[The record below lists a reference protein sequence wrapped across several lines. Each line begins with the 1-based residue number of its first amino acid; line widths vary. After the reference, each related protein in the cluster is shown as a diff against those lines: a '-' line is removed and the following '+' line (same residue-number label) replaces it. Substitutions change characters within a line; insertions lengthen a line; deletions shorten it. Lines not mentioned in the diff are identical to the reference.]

1 MASCMIRRIGWGFA
15 GCVLLA
21 QCLEA
26 ETERTHQ
33 IGIGFGSSWVRSKDD
48 LFSLF
53 TYNGNGQVGLIQY
66 RSQSSKSHHYISLTA
81 GASRLAS
88 PNVAASLSR
97 IEAYRAQVRYTYRRY
112 FQPNSPKRIR
122 FLWGVVQQAFVHFR
136 QTQNEYFGEGIGSVQ
151 PLMALQLEWTAK
163 SSLTYELSVPALAF
177 SLLNTYSYNLPDV
190 DFQLTSLHRFLSAEH
205 SLGWTHK
212 IADRWYVQIQY
223 WGQFYRYTTPR
234 TTSTKRIGM
243 DQLSGWI
250 YWEF

>member
-1 MASCMIRRIGWGFA
+1 MIRRIGWGFV

-26 ETERTHQ
+26 ETERTRQ

-53 TYNGNGQVGLIQY
+53 TYNGDGRVGLIQY

-81 GASRLAS
+81 GASRLTS
-88 PNVAASLSR
+88 PITPSDLHK
-97 IEAYRAQVRYTYRRY
+97 IEAYRTQIRYTYRRY

-122 FLWGVVQQAFVHFR
+122 FLWGIVQQAFVHFR
-136 QTQNEYFGEGIGSVQ
+136 LPRGKTQNEYFGEGLGSVQ

-163 SSLTYELSVPALAF
+163 SSLTYELSVPALTF
-177 SLLNTYSYNLPDV
+177 LLLNTYSYNLPDV
-190 DFQLTSLHRFLSAEH
+190 DFQLTSLHRFLGAEH
-205 SLGWTHK
+205 SLGWMYK
-212 IADRWYVQIQY
+212 IGDESYVQIQY
-223 WGQFYRYTTPR
+223 WGLFYRYITPR
-234 TTSTKRIGM
+234 TTSTNRIGI